1 MGPRFDDCDLDL
13 RHGHAGVHAG
23 AWWDVTESAAATLL
37 VDKAAL
43 TRSAPLSDA
52 SGTRTLWLA
61 YESLHAHFAFIDNV
75 LFSASG
81 LRRLLNAGRLVATS

>member
-1 MGPRFDDCDLDL
+1 MEPRFDDCDLDL

-37 VDKAAL
+37 LDKAAL
-43 TRSAPLSDA
+43 TRSAPQSDA

-61 YESLHAHFAFIDNV
+61 YESLHVHFAFIV
-75 LFSASG
+75 LPSASG
-81 LRRLLNAGRLVATS
+81 LRMLLNAGLLVATS

>member
-1 MGPRFDDCDLDL
+1 MASRFDDCDLDL

-37 VDKAAL
+37 LDRAAL

-61 YESLHAHFAFIDNV
+61 YESLHVHFAFIGIV
-75 LFSASG
+75 LQCIV
-81 LRRLLNAGRLVATS
+81 LCE